1 MVMFEVSISHP
12 ERGTSQVLFNHT
24 AAAVSHSFDDENLT
38 AATGLVPIMGLAQN
52 AGLVNLADDR
62 LTVTTTGAD
71 KGANPAPKLA
81 TLVAGMAAGA
91 DSIDDMNI
99 LRHGGMSKLFDRV
112 YAPSTL
118 GSFLRSFAFGHV
130 RQLDAISSRFLTNLN
145 EHTPLLPTDRD
156 NTDASMIFVD
166 VDDTVIDVHSAS
178 KQGAGFGYQGSRGLN
193 ALLATASTPDSS
205 QIIVGQRLRKGSTSS
220 ARGAD
225 KFVSDALATTTRI
238 NSGLPVLVRADSA
251 YYSSTVAKAARGG
264 GADVS
269 ITVRMDK
276 KVKAAIGTISDD
288 TWTGIAYPEAIYDEE
303 TRTWI
308 SKAEVAEVPFT
319 AFTSK
324 KKTLQATGRLVVRRI
339 PELNET
345 KRTAGQDPLFD
356 LFRYHAFF
364 TTVDRE
370 RFDTVAADQ
379 VHRKHAIIEQIN
391 AELKNGA
398 LAHMPSGVFN
408 ANAAWVVIAAI
419 THNLLRAAAGLIGGR
434 MTKVR
439 TQTLRTR
446 LIGIPARI
454 AHRARKLILHL
465 PRRWPWA
472 TEFARLWRAAL
483 SPPTTASS

>member
-1 MVMFEVSISHP
+1 M
-12 ERGTSQVLFNHT
+12 
-24 AAAVSHSFDDENLT
+24 SHSFDDGNLT
-38 AATGLVPIMGLAQN
+38 ATTGLVPIMGLAQK
-52 AGLVNLADDR
+52 AGLPELADDR

-99 LRHGGMSKLFDRV
+99 LRHGGMKHLFDRV

-130 RQLDAISSRFLTNLN
+130 RQLDAISARFLTNLN
-145 EHTPLLPTDRD
+145 AHTPLLPTSEDTRQS
-156 NTDASMIFVD
+156 AMIFVD
-166 VDDTVIDVHSAS
+166 IDDTVIDVHSAS

-193 ALLATASTPDSS
+193 ALFATASTGDSG

-225 KFVSDALATTTRI
+225 KFVSDAVATTARI
-238 NSGLPVLVRADSA
+238 GSGAPVLVRADSA
-251 YYSSTVAKAARGG
+251 YYSSSVAKAARDA

-269 ITVRMDK
+269 ITVRMDTRI
-276 KVKAAIGTISDD
+276 KAAIAAISDD
-288 TWTGIAYPEAIYDEE
+288 AWTGIEYPEAIYDEDSGA
-303 TRTWI
+303 WI

-324 KKTLQATGRLVVRRI
+324 KNALQATGRLVVRRI
-339 PELNET
+339 PELNEA

-356 LFRYHAFF
+356 LFRHHAFF
-364 TTVDRE
+364 TTVDRD
-370 RFDTVAADQ
+370 RFDTVIADQ
-379 VHRKHAIIEQIN
+379 IHRRHAIIEQIN

-398 LAHMPSGVFN
+398 LAHMPSGVFD
-408 ANAAWVVIAAI
+408 ANAAWVAIAAI
-419 THNLLRAAAGLIGGR
+419 THNLLRAAAGLLGGR
-434 MTKVR
+434 MSKVR
-439 TQTLRTR
+439 AQTLRTR
-446 LIGIPARI
+446 IIGVPARI

-465 PRRWPWA
+465 PRAWPWA
-472 TEFARLWRAAL
+472 QEFSRLWQAAL
-483 SPPTTASS
+483 SPPRTVLS

>member
-1 MVMFEVSISHP
+1 MMMFEVNIP
-12 ERGTSQVLFNHT
+12 VQERGTSQVLFNHT
-24 AAAVSHSFDDENLT
+24 PASVSHSFDDANLT
-38 AATGLVPIMGLAQN
+38 ATTGLVPIMSLAQM
-52 AGLVNLADDR
+52 AGLPDLAEDR

-99 LRHGGMSKLFDRV
+99 LRHGGMQHLFDRV

-145 EHTPLLPTDRD
+145 EHTPLLP
-156 NTDASMIFVD
+156 ASEDTGQAMVFVD

-193 ALLATASTPDSS
+193 ALLATASTGDSG

-225 KFVSDALATTTRI
+225 KFVADALATTTRI
-238 NSGLPVLVRADSA
+238 NSGLPALVRADSA
-251 YYSSTVAKAARGG
+251 YYSSTVTKAARDA
-264 GADVS
+264 GAEVS

-276 KVKAAIGTISDD
+276 KVKAAIGTISDGA
-288 TWTGIAYPEAIYDEE
+288 WTGIEYPEAIYDEE
-303 TRTWI
+303 TRAWI

-324 KKTLQATGRLVVRRI
+324 KKSLHAAGRLVVRRI

-364 TTVDRE
+364 TTVDKD
-370 RFDTVAADQ
+370 RFDTVAADHI
-379 VHRKHAIIEQIN
+379 HRKHAINEQIN

-408 ANAAWVVIAAI
+408 ANAAWVAVAAI

-434 MTKVR
+434 MSKVR
-439 TQTLRTR
+439 AQTLRTR
-446 LIGIPARI
+446 IIGIPARI
-454 AHRARKLILHL
+454 AHRARKLIVHL

-472 TEFARLWRAAL
+472 TEFARLWHAAL
-483 SPPTTASS
+483 SPPTRSLS

>member
-1 MVMFEVSISHP
+1 M
-12 ERGTSQVLFNHT
+12 LFNHT
-24 AAAVSHSFDDENLT
+24 PASASHSFDDENLT
-38 AATGLVPIMGLAQN
+38 ATTGLVPIMALAQK
-52 AGLVNLADDR
+52 AGLPALAEDR

-99 LRHGGMSKLFDRV
+99 LRHGGMKHLFDRV

-145 EHTPLLPTDRD
+145 AHTPLLPTNQDSAQ
-156 NTDASMIFVD
+156 ASMIFVD

-193 ALLATASTPDSS
+193 ALLATASTASS
-205 QIIVGQRLRKGSTSS
+205 GQIIVGQRLRKGSTSS

-238 NSGLPVLVRADSA
+238 NSGTSVLVRADSA
-251 YYSSTVAKAARGG
+251 YYSSGVVKAAHDG
-264 GADVS
+264 GAHVS

-276 KVKAAIGTISDD
+276 RVKAAIGMISDD
-288 TWTGIAYPEAIYDEE
+288 SWTGIEYPEAIYDEDSGA
-303 TRTWI
+303 WI
-308 SKAEVAEVPFT
+308 SKAEVAEIPFT

-324 KKTLQATGRLVVRRI
+324 KKALQTTGRLVVRRI

-345 KRTAGQDPLFD
+345 KRAAGQDPLFN

-364 TTVDRE
+364 TTVDQD
-370 RFDTVAADQ
+370 RFDTVAADHI
-379 VHRKHAIIEQIN
+379 HRRHAIIEQIN

-408 ANAAWVVIAAI
+408 ANAAWLAVAAI
-419 THNLLRAAAGLIGGR
+419 THNLLRAAAGVVGGR
-434 MTKVR
+434 MGKVR
-439 TQTLRTR
+439 AQTLRTR
-446 LIGIPARI
+446 IISVPARI

-465 PRRWPWA
+465 PRAWPWA
-472 TEFARLWRAAL
+472 TEFSRLWQSAL
-483 SPPTTASS
+483 GPPRTVSI

>member
-1 MVMFEVSISHP
+1 M
-12 ERGTSQVLFNHT
+12 LFNHT
-24 AAAVSHSFDDENLT
+24 PASASHSFDDENLT
-38 AATGLVPIMGLAQN
+38 ATTGLVPIMALAQK
-52 AGLVNLADDR
+52 AGLPALAEDR

-91 DSIDDMNI
+91 DSIDDINI
-99 LRHGGMSKLFDRV
+99 VRHGGMKHLFDRV

-145 EHTPLLPTDRD
+145 AHTPLLPTNQDSAQ
-156 NTDASMIFVD
+156 ASMIFVD

-193 ALLATASTPDSS
+193 ALLATASTASS
-205 QIIVGQRLRKGSTSS
+205 GQIIVGQRLRKGSTSS

-238 NSGLPVLVRADSA
+238 NSGTSVLVRADSA
-251 YYSSTVAKAARGG
+251 YYSSGVVKAAHDG
-264 GADVS
+264 GAHVS

-276 KVKAAIGTISDD
+276 RVKAAIGMISDD
-288 TWTGIAYPEAIYDEE
+288 SWTGIEYPEAIYDEDSGA
-303 TRTWI
+303 WI
-308 SKAEVAEVPFT
+308 SKAEVAEIPFT

-324 KKTLQATGRLVVRRI
+324 KKALQTTGRLVVRRI

-345 KRTAGQDPLFD
+345 KRAAGQDPLFN

-364 TTVDRE
+364 TTVDQD
-370 RFDTVAADQ
+370 RFDTVAADHI
-379 VHRKHAIIEQIN
+379 HRRHAIIEQIN

-408 ANAAWVVIAAI
+408 ANAAWLAVAAI
-419 THNLLRAAAGLIGGR
+419 THNLLRAAAGVVGGR
-434 MTKVR
+434 MGKVR
-439 TQTLRTR
+439 AQTLRTR
-446 LIGIPARI
+446 IISVPARI

-465 PRRWPWA
+465 PRAWPWA
-472 TEFARLWRAAL
+472 TEFSRLWQSAL
-483 SPPTTASS
+483 GPPRTVSI

>member
-1 MVMFEVSISHP
+1 M
-12 ERGTSQVLFNHT
+12 LFNHT
-24 AAAVSHSFDDENLT
+24 PASASHSFDDENLT
-38 AATGLVPIMGLAQN
+38 ATTGLVPIMALAQK
-52 AGLVNLADDR
+52 AGLPALAEDR

-99 LRHGGMSKLFDRV
+99 VRHGGMKHLFDRV

-145 EHTPLLPTDRD
+145 AHTPLLPTNQDSAQ
-156 NTDASMIFVD
+156 ASMIFVD

-193 ALLATASTPDSS
+193 ALLAIASTASSG

-238 NSGLPVLVRADSA
+238 NSGTSVLVRADSA
-251 YYSSTVAKAARGG
+251 YYSSGVVKAAHDG
-264 GADVS
+264 GAHVS

-276 KVKAAIGTISDD
+276 RVKAAIGMISDD
-288 TWTGIAYPEAIYDEE
+288 SWTGIEYPEAIYDEDSGA
-303 TRTWI
+303 WI
-308 SKAEVAEVPFT
+308 SKAEVAEIPFT

-324 KKTLQATGRLVVRRI
+324 KKALQTTGRLVVRRI

-345 KRTAGQDPLFD
+345 KRAAGQDPLFN

-364 TTVDRE
+364 TTVDQD
-370 RFDTVAADQ
+370 RFDTVAADHI
-379 VHRKHAIIEQIN
+379 HRRHAIIEQIN

-408 ANAAWVVIAAI
+408 ANAAWLAVAAI
-419 THNLLRAAAGLIGGR
+419 THNLLRAAAGVVGGR
-434 MTKVR
+434 MGKVR
-439 TQTLRTR
+439 AQTLRTR
-446 LIGIPARI
+446 IISVPARI

-465 PRRWPWA
+465 PRAWPWA
-472 TEFARLWRAAL
+472 TEFSRLWQSAL
-483 SPPTTASS
+483 GPPRTVSI

>member
-1 MVMFEVSISHP
+1 
-12 ERGTSQVLFNHT
+12 
-24 AAAVSHSFDDENLT
+24 
-38 AATGLVPIMGLAQN
+38 
-52 AGLVNLADDR
+52 
-62 LTVTTTGAD
+62 
-71 KGANPAPKLA
+71 
-81 TLVAGMAAGA
+81 MAAGA

-99 LRHGGMSKLFDRV
+99 LRHGGMKHLFDRV

-118 GSFLRSFAFGHV
+118 GSFLRSFTFGHV

-145 EHTPLLPTDRD
+145 EHTPLLPASQD
-156 NTDASMIFVD
+156 NEQSSTVFVD

-193 ALLATASTPDSS
+193 ALLATASTRDSS

-225 KFVSDALATTTRI
+225 KFVSDAVATTKRI
-238 NSGLPVLVRADSA
+238 NPGAPVLVRADSA
-251 YYSSTVAKAARGG
+251 YYSSTVTKAAHDA

-276 KVKAAIGTISDD
+276 RVKAAIGTISDD
-288 TWTGIAYPEAIYDEE
+288 AWTGIEYPDAIYDEE
-303 TRTWI
+303 SGAWV

-324 KKTLQATGRLVVRRI
+324 KKALQTTGRLVVRRI

-345 KRTAGQDPLFD
+345 KRAAGQDPLFD
-356 LFRYHAFF
+356 SFRYHAFF
-364 TTVDRE
+364 TTIDQDR
-370 RFDTVAADQ
+370 FGTVAADQ

-408 ANAAWVVIAAI
+408 ANAAWLTIAAI
-419 THNLLRAAAGLIGGR
+419 THNLLRAAAGIIGGR
-434 MTKVR
+434 ISKVR
-439 TQTLRTR
+439 AQTLRTR
-446 LIGIPARI
+446 IIGVPARI
-454 AHRARKLILHL
+454 AHRARKLILYL
-465 PRRWPWA
+465 PDAWPWA
-472 TEFARLWRAAL
+472 KEISRFMAISVGTTPNKSHLTDSPLKGGPRPRTEEAAAETDNVE
-483 SPPTTASS
+483 SDR